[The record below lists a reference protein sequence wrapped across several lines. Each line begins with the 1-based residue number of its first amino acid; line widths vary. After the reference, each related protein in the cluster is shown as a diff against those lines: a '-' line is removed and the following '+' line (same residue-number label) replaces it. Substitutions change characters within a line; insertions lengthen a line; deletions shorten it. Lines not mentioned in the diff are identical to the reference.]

1 MKKMK
6 RFAYVG
12 AIALL
17 SLLGFSACSSS
28 DDAITDGGL
37 TPQTTGEAVK
47 TQFSV
52 SLPSEISK
60 MRMTSATVQ
69 QAGTKASFRGMQ
81 DIVLIPYPNATN
93 RTSRL
98 GANIILPA
106 GKMIKPQVSNAE
118 NSIPAGNLLE
128 DNNSVLYSDVSIP
141 VGTSGFLFYGKAIG
155 TDGYENGYLNAAGLT
170 GESSAV
176 TFTPVPIKAE
186 IVNTKGTA
194 LATYVQSIANATNW
208 KECANDANSGQ
219 TWYNAGLGV
228 LWKNFTS
235 MKAGGSAYIQAAVQD
250 LYTSVKDNTDVVSVA
265 IRTAIT
271 NSTYVSATTGG
282 VLTFTEGISNYP
294 SADNNDMPDG
304 AAALSWS
311 ADKATVAAVASSQFG
326 DPDIST
332 QDMAK
337 IVYPA
342 SLYYYVD
349 SDIKTSDASQ
359 VNNYVP
365 TNNWNAILGN
375 YSGSSVSNTTRSI
388 AITKPIQY
396 AVGRLDTKVNK
407 LSEPTYYDRK
417 GVEVSI
423 PTAGF
428 KLTGVLIGGQKAVNY
443 KFEQSGTTEYTIY
456 DNKMNEAASAYLTA
470 STAPSTNYTLALE
483 TAAEQE
489 VYVVLEFENSGEGAA
504 DFQGFDGVVKK
515 GCKFYMVAK
524 LKPGDVDTD
533 GSKTEKKVF
542 KQDYTTIANFTFKK
556 CSSLTDETDADHD
569 GFIDTPEG
577 FANAYTTIPDLRT
590 PELELGF
597 SVDLSWRPGLT
608 FDITF

>member
-17 SLLGFSACSSS
+17 SLLGFSACSSG
-28 DDAITDGGL
+28 DDATTDGGL
-37 TPQTTGEAVK
+37 TPQATGEAVK
-47 TQFSV
+47 TQFSI

-81 DIVLIPYPNATN
+81 DIVLIPYSNATV

-106 GKMIKPQVSNAE
+106 GKMIKPQVSNAI
-118 NSIPAGNLLE
+118 NSIPAGDLLE
-128 DNNSVLYSDVSIP
+128 NNNSVLYSDVSIP

-170 GESSAV
+170 AEASSI

-186 IVNTKGTA
+186 IVSTKGTA

-208 KECANDANSGQ
+208 KGCADPANSAQ
-219 TWYNAGLGV
+219 AWYNAGLGV

-235 MKAGGSAYIQAAVQD
+235 MKAGGSAYVQAAVQD

-311 ADKATVAAVASSQFG
+311 DDKTTVTAVASSQFG

-349 SDIKTSDASQ
+349 SEIKTSDASQ
-359 VNNYVP
+359 ANNYVS
-365 TNNWNAILGN
+365 TNDWTAILGN
-375 YSGSSVSNTTRSI
+375 YSGTSVSNTTRSI
-388 AITKPIQY
+388 AIAKPIQY
-396 AVGRLDTKVNK
+396 AVGRLDTEVNK

-428 KLTGVLIGGQKAVNY
+428 KLTGVLIGGQKAVDY
-443 KFEQSGTTEYTIY
+443 KFEPSGTTEYTIY
-456 DNKMNEAASAYLTA
+456 DNKMNDAASAYLTA
-470 STAPSTNYTLALE
+470 TAAPSTNYTLALE

-504 DFQGFDGVVKK
+504 DFKGFDGIVKK

-533 GSKTEKKVF
+533 GTKTGKKVF
-542 KQDYTTIANFTFKK
+542 KQDYTTTAKFTFGAG
-556 CSSLTDETDADHD
+556 TADANGD
-569 GFIDTPEG
+569 GVSDNPAG

-597 SVDLSWRPGLT
+597 SVDLTWKEGLT
-608 FDITF
+608 FSIIF